1 MAAQAARMRIEERLE
16 KLKIALAP
24 VRAPTANYVQAK
36 RVGDLL
42 YLAGNDP
49 LYPDGRL
56 ARGKLGADMS
66 VEEGYRH
73 ARQVGLV
80 LIAAMKE
87 ALAGDLERVVAIVRV
102 LGMVNAAPGFEDHS
116 AVVDGCSDLFLEVFG
131 ERGRHARSAIGM
143 SSLPA
148 GIPVEIEAAVAVR

>member
-1 MAAQAARMRIEERLE
+1 MRIEKRLK

-24 VRAPTANYVQAK
+24 VAATTANYVQAK

-49 LYPDGRL
+49 QYPDGTL
-56 ARGKLGADMS
+56 AKGKLGADMT

-80 LIAAMKE
+80 LIAVMKE
-87 ALAGDLERVVAIVRV
+87 ALGGDLERVVEIVKL

-116 AVVDGCSDLFLEVFG
+116 AVIDGCSELFLEVFG
-131 ERGRHARSAIGM
+131 ERGRHARSAIGT

-148 GIPVEIEAAVAVR
+148 GIPVEIEVVVAVR